1 MMEVIPKFSGG
12 LRLFYNENLFLPSEY
27 YRQVMEAIT
36 ESDIRFYPTPWAD
49 RLIQALSI
57 YLNIDK
63 GAIFPG
69 AGADDILRILM
80 LRSKCIGII
89 EPTYSLY
96 EHLARSL
103 GKEVKVLIYKE
114 LKENA
119 RRLEGCDIIIINSPN
134 NPTGHI
140 YAEDLVDILSSYGT
154 LVIDEAYIEFSDGK
168 GHLKRALEGGV
179 IVVRTFSKAWGLAGL
194 RVGYAIASP
203 DYVEGLKEY
212 TLPFQISS
220 TSEAIAIKA
229 LQLKG
234 IVDASIE
241 AMKSVRDWFEMEL
254 EALGLLYMKSK
265 ANFTLI
271 AHPLAKRIWEELRAK
286 GIETRLIQRPGLESG
301 VRITIA
307 PKDIMINVLEVIKC
321 VMKRY

>member
-12 LRLFYNENLFLPSEY
+12 LRLFYNENLFLPLEY

-36 ESDIRFYPTPWAD
+36 ESDIRFYPMPWAD
-49 RLIQALSI
+49 RLVQALSI
-57 YLNIDK
+57 HLNIDK

-80 LRSKCIGII
+80 LRSECIGII

-103 GKEVKVLIYKE
+103 GKEVRILIYKE
-114 LKENA
+114 LMKNA
-119 RRLEGCDIIIINSPN
+119 RKLEGCDIIIINSPN

-140 YAEDLVDILSSYGT
+140 YAEDAVDMLSSYGT
-154 LVIDEAYIEFSDGK
+154 LVIDEAYIEFSG
-168 GHLKRALEGGV
+168 GEGYLKRALEGGV

-194 RVGYAIASP
+194 RVGYAVASP
-203 DYVEGLKEY
+203 DYVEELKGY

-229 LQLKG
+229 LQLKDV
-234 IVDASIE
+234 VDASIE

-254 EALGLLYMKSK
+254 EVLGLLYMRSK

-271 AHPLAKRIWEELRAK
+271 AHPLAKRIWEGLRAK
-286 GIETRLIQRPGLESG
+286 GIETRLIQRPGLKSG

-307 PKDIMINVLEVIKC
+307 PKDIMIDVLEVIKC
-321 VMKRY
+321 VMKRD